1 MTTQELATEKL
12 DAEFRE
18 AEAKLAV
25 LEAET
30 KSRKAKAEMA
40 EIFDLNGTKDRARQ
54 KLAEMKLQ
62 ASENVEAAR
71 HEVESLL
78 HDLEAGIKRVAER
91 VGERYAAWDA
101 ARERGFS
108 ARLDEAEAK
117 LKVWNAQKDQWKAEH
132 GMKLHDEV
140 ARLRERIALGRAR
153 LAEWQHARHD
163 RKAQETLEAAARHF
177 DEAYDA
183 AATRYRK

>member
-1 MTTQELATEKL
+1 MATRELAAEKL
-12 DAEFRE
+12 DAEFRKIE
-18 AEAKLAV
+18 ARLTA
-25 LEAET
+25 LEAES
-30 KSRKAKAEMA
+30 KFREAKEEMA
-40 EIFDLNGTKDRARQ
+40 EISGLNAARDRARQ
-54 KLAEMKLQ
+54 KLADVKLQ
-62 ASENVEAAR
+62 ARENVEAAR
-71 HEVESLL
+71 HEVETLL

-91 VGERYAAWDA
+91 AGERYAAWDA

-117 LKVWNAQKDQWKAEH
+117 LKVWNAQKDEWKAEH
-132 GMKLHDEV
+132 GMKLHDEL

-183 AATRYRK
+183 AATRYHK

>member
-1 MTTQELATEKL
+1 MATRELAAEKV

-18 AEAKLAV
+18 IEARLTALEAEAKAR
-25 LEAET
+25 A
-30 KSRKAKAEMA
+30 AKEEMV
-40 EIFDLNGTKDRARQ
+40 EISGLNAARDRARQ
-54 KLAEMKLQ
+54 KLSEMKRE
-62 ASENVEAAR
+62 AAENVEAAR
-71 HEVESLL
+71 HEVENLL
-78 HDLEAGIKRVAER
+78 HDLEAGIKR

-101 ARERGFS
+101 ARERGFT

-117 LKVWNAQKDQWKAEH
+117 LKAWNAQKDQWKAEH
-132 GMKLHDEV
+132 GVKLHDEL

-183 AATRYRK
+183 AATRYHK